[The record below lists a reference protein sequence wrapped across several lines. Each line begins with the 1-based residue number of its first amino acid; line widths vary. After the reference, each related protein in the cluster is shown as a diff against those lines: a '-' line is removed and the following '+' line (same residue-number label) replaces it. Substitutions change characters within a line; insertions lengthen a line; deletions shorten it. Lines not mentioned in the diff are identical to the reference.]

1 MTRRRPS
8 RQRAEQRKVVG
19 RGIDFESIIN
29 GLPPSLREAERN
41 RLAPY
46 REMEK
51 FDQANQETPEKEA
64 NRQTQFLSSLSFD
77 DRQLYDST
85 FAKYGV
91 KGRALFQIFKSNLPY
106 TKEEIKDLLNDPQAV
121 NNIDQVNQL
130 KNTNLFTTD
139 QIKAAVASPSKI
151 AHIPGLIEGATS
163 VKRSIDAGNTDY
175 AANGNFGR
183 MIDREINT
191 PGGLAKLGFRYP
203 TEEVATDQGFGS
215 FGRPSAAQEAEN
227 NRLLE
232 AVGFQPVDHRIGFVD
247 ALKGI
252 GNLYKEALWDSD
264 FAQGF
269 RFGFGNVASLGSS
282 LLEFVPGVGEVAAG
296 FGFLGDLV
304 KPTGGPWDEMQAK
317 IDSVG
322 KWIPSID
329 NAIDRTLDLALPPS
343 QQSHANEEQKEEGGK
358 ISYKARQQRK
368 KRFQPIVSGKK
379 RMHWIMHTK
388 SIKDAI
394 DAGQ

>member
-1 MTRRRPS
+1 MTRRHPS
-8 RQRAEQRKVVG
+8 RQRTNQRQVAG
-19 RGIDFESIIN
+19 RGIDFEGLIN
-29 GLPPSLREAERN
+29 ALPTSLREYERI

-85 FAKYGV
+85 FAKYGI
-91 KGRALFQIFKSNLPY
+91 KGRALFQIFKSDLPY

-130 KNTNLFTTD
+130 KNTNLFTID

-163 VKRSIDAGNTDY
+163 VKKSIDAGNTDY

-183 MIDREINT
+183 MIDREIVT

-203 TEEVATDQGFGS
+203 TEVVANQGRVSIG
-215 FGRPSAAQEAEN
+215 GANAAQRAEN
-227 NRLLE
+227 DRLLE
-232 AVGFQPVDHRIGFVD
+232 AVGFQPVDHRIGVVD

-282 LLEFVPGVGEVAAG
+282 LLEFVPGVGEAAAG
-296 FGFLGDLV
+296 FGFLGDLI
-304 KPTGGPWDEMQAK
+304 KPTGGPWDEMQSK

-322 KWIPSID
+322 KWIPSINNVVD
-329 NAIDRTLDLALPPS
+329 HTLDLALPP
-343 QQSHANEEQKEEGGK
+343 QQQHNANEEEKEEGGK
-358 ISYKARQQRK
+358 ISYKARRNRK

-388 SIKDAI
+388 SIKDVTNE
-394 DAGQ
+394 QE